1 MKCMQLSEN
10 QMVLPIRPW
19 YLDIIDS
26 LPQKRITN
34 AIWNP
39 FIINFISFSMK
50 KKTVDCAQIIFDWNA
65 KIFRPAD
72 IDYDET
78 DNWNIDENGWV
89 AFPIWIPN
97 TYGSCQ
103 TQSSFTKTLQQ

>member
-26 LPQKRITN
+26 LLQNRITN

-50 KKTVDCAQIIFDWNA
+50 KK
-65 KIFRPAD
+65 
-72 IDYDET
+72 
-78 DNWNIDENGWV
+78 
-89 AFPIWIPN
+89 
-97 TYGSCQ
+97 
-103 TQSSFTKTLQQ
+103 QS